1 MENFKK
7 LGLSPNTLETL
18 KNKGFEEPTEI
29 QELVIPIILKDETD
43 VIAQAQTGTGKTAA
57 FGLPLIEKL
66 KKNNSVQAIIIAPTR
81 ELVLQVTEEI
91 QSLRGDNP
99 LSIVTIYGGQ
109 SIDLQF
115 QKLKRGADIVV
126 GTPGR
131 VIDHLNRGTLN
142 ISNVRY
148 FILDEADEMLNMG
161 FLEDIEIIFE
171 KTPKEKRVMLFSA
184 TMPERIIKLAENY
197 MGKYTI
203 IKTKTK
209 LTTNLTEQ
217 IYFEVNGR
225 DKLEALTRIIDIETK
240 FYGIVFCRTKIE
252 VDEITTK
259 LTEKGYFVDGLH
271 GDISQAQRERTL
283 KKFKQETISI
293 LIATDVAARGIDV
306 DNLTHV
312 INYSI
317 PQNPEAYVHRIGR
330 TGRAGKKG
338 TAITFITP
346 SEFRKLG
353 FIRKITNSDIKK
365 ETVPQIKDIIKSK
378 KDKIEEDIKGN
389 ILENKNKAYLEWAKS
404 IIENNSEKTVE
415 DIMASILKL
424 SYGKDLDESNYQK
437 IKILEDRNKNI
448 NTDRDKRETRENIP
462 LNGKTRLFI
471 AKGSVANIDSSSLI
485 EFISKKVKLPKDI
498 IEDIDIHENFSFITV
513 PFKDAEKILEAFG
526 DVKSGSKP
534 LIEEANQKP
543 RGRERV
549 RVRGKEGVYK
559 GTKPSYGDKE
569 KVGNSNRRNSKY
581 RKK

>member
-7 LGLSPNTLETL
+7 LGLSAKTLETL
-18 KNKGFEEPTEI
+18 KIKGFEEPTEI
-29 QELVIPIILKDETD
+29 QELVIPVILKDETD

-66 KKNNSVQAIIIAPTR
+66 KKIGKVQAIIIAPTR

-91 QSLRGDNP
+91 NSLKGSNKLD
-99 LSIVTIYGGQ
+99 IVTIYGGQ
-109 SIDLQF
+109 SIDIQ
-115 QKLKRGADIVV
+115 LKRLRRGVDIVV

-142 ISNVRY
+142 ISEVKY

-161 FLEDIEIIFE
+161 FLDDIEIIFK
-171 KTPKEKRVMLFSA
+171 KTPKDKRVMLFSA
-184 TMPERIIKLAENY
+184 TMPDRIRRLAENY
-197 MGKYTI
+197 MGKYTHA
-203 IKTKTK
+203 KTKTK

-240 FYGIVFCRTKIE
+240 FYGIVFCRTKVE
-252 VDEITTK
+252 VDEITSK

-283 KKFKQETISI
+283 KRFKQEIISV

-353 FIRKITNSDIKK
+353 FIKKVTNTDIKK
-365 ETVPQIKDIIKSK
+365 EEVPNIKDIISSK
-378 KDKIEEDIKGN
+378 KEKIEADIKDN
-389 ILENKNKAYLEWAKS
+389 IQENKNKAYVEWAKS
-404 IIENNSEKTVE
+404 IIKSNEDKTTE

-424 SYGKDLDESNYQK
+424 AYGKELNEGNYNK
-437 IKILEDRNKNI
+437 IKPVRERGE
-448 NTDRDKRETRENIP
+448 KREKIK
-462 LNGKTRLFI
+462 LNGKSRLFI
-471 AKGSVANIDSSSLI
+471 AKGSSASIDTKSLI
-485 EFISKKVKLPKDI
+485 EFIAKKANVSKKL
-498 IEDIDIHENFSFITV
+498 IEDVDIHENFSFVTV
-513 PFKDAEKILEAFG
+513 PFKEAKQIL
-526 DVKSGSKP
+526 DVFSKVKAGKKP
-534 LIEEANQKP
+534 LIEEANQKRNSNGGNSRDRN
-543 RGRERV
+543 RGRSRDS
-549 RVRGKEGVYK
+549 YK
-559 GTKPSYGDKE
+559 GNKGSKTEG
-569 KVGNSNRRNSKY
+569 GNNNRRNSKY

>member
-7 LGLSPNTLETL
+7 LGLSDNTIEVLR
-18 KNKGFEEPTEI
+18 KKGFEEPTEI
-29 QELVIPIILKDETD
+29 QELVIPIILEDKVD
-43 VIAQAQTGTGKTAA
+43 VIAQAQTGTGKTAT

-66 KKNNSVQAIIIAPTR
+66 KSSRSVQAIIIAPTR
-81 ELVLQVTEEI
+81 ELVIQVAEEI
-91 QSLRGDNP
+91 HSLRGESR
-99 LSIVTIYGGQ
+99 LEIATIYGGQ
-109 SIDLQF
+109 SYDLQL
-115 QKLKRGADIVV
+115 KRLKRGVDIIV

-142 ISNVRY
+142 IGNVKY

-161 FLEDIEIIFE
+161 FLDDIEIIFD

-184 TMPERIIKLAENY
+184 TMPERIRRLAEKY
-197 MGKYTI
+197 MGKYQL

-209 LTTNLTEQ
+209 LTTSLTEQ

-225 DKLEALTRIIDIETK
+225 DKLEALTRIIDIEPK

-312 INYSI
+312 INFSI

-330 TGRAGKKG
+330 TGRAGRKG

-353 FIRKITNSDIKK
+353 FIKRVTNSEIKKEEVPDIKEIIKRKKEKIESDIK
-365 ETVPQIKDIIKSK
+365 D
-378 KDKIEEDIKGN
+378 N
-389 ILENKNKAYLEWAKS
+389 ISENKNKAYLEWAKV
-404 IIENNSEKTVE
+404 ILEKNEGKTAE

-424 SYGKDLDESNYQK
+424 SFGKDLNEKNYQK
-437 IKILEDRNKNI
+437 IKPVRDRNEKKGGSI
-448 NTDRDKRETRENIP
+448 T
-462 LNGKTRLFI
+462 LNGKSRLFI
-471 AKGSVANIDSSSLI
+471 AKGSTADLDKESLI
-485 EFISKKVKLPKDI
+485 DFISRKSGVSKDVI
-498 IEDIDIHENFSFITV
+498 KDVDIHENFSFVTV
-513 PFKDAEKILEAFG
+513 AFKDAEKILAAFEKIKTG
-526 DVKSGSKP
+526 KKP
-534 LIEEANQKP
+534 LVEEANQKP
-543 RGRERV
+543 RNDRNRGRNRG
-549 RVRGKEGVYK
+549 RGRDDGFKGNKSFGGKEKSGANN
-559 GTKPSYGDKE
+559 G
-569 KVGNSNRRNSKY
+569 NRRNSKY